1 VRIGGCL
8 PASFLDW
15 KGRVA
20 AVLFTLGC
28 PFRCPY
34 CHNPDLVLERMEPI
48 PVEEVFARLSERRTF
63 LDGIVLSGGEPT
75 MQSELPGFLR
85 ELRIA
90 TGLPVRLDTN
100 GSTPEI
106 LEELL
111 AEELL
116 AGVAMDVKAP
126 WEKYSRVCGVSVDV
140 AAVIR
145 SWKLLRRSALDVV
158 FRTTFVPALLSLEDL
173 VEVRNQLK
181 DDPRWIVQRFRRREI
196 LDANLS
202 LLPEPSPECLREAL
216 PGVGIRE

>member
-1 VRIGGCL
+1 M
-8 PASFLDW
+8 
-15 KGRVA
+15 A

-48 PVEEVFARLSERRTF
+48 PVEDVFARLSERRTF

-181 DDPRWIVQRFRRREI
+181 DDPRWIVQRFRRTEI

>member
-1 VRIGGCL
+1 M
-8 PASFLDW
+8 
-15 KGRVA
+15 A

-181 DDPRWIVQRFRRREI
+181 NDPRWIVQRFRRTEI

>member
-1 VRIGGCL
+1 MT
-8 PASFLDW
+8 
-15 KGRVA
+15 

-34 CHNPDLVLERMEPI
+34 CHNPDLVLEKAKPI

-85 ELRIA
+85 ELRIV

-181 DDPRWIVQRFRRREI
+181 DDPRWIVQRFRRTEI

>member
-1 VRIGGCL
+1 
-8 PASFLDW
+8 
-15 KGRVA
+15 
-20 AVLFTLGC
+20 
-28 PFRCPY
+28 
-34 CHNPDLVLERMEPI
+34 MEPI

-181 DDPRWIVQRFRRREI
+181 NDPRWIVQRFRRTEI